1 MCIRDSNKYTKYI
14 LKIVPCEVQE
24 LTGERVYAAFSTT
37 KKSAGALDGWR
48 PEEMALL
55 SKGLCEYIAVMFE
68 MIEDGARWPR
78 SAPHARS
85 CFLQKDGT
93 EVGQVTSY
101 RILTIASPLYRCYA
115 AMRLEDMDEWVQSWA
130 LPEMFA
136 GVPGRGAVD
145 AWYEVLT
152 RVESIKLEGKAY
164 SGGVADIAKFFD
176 QIRRALLY
184 KMAEA
189 SGMPPKVLRAS

>member
-1 MCIRDSNKYTKYI
+1 MLVFSN
-14 LKIVPCEVQE
+14 
-24 LTGERVYAAFSTT
+24 
-37 KKSAGALDGWR
+37 
-48 PEEMALL
+48 
-55 SKGLCEYIAVMFE
+55 IAVMFN
-68 MIEDGARWPR
+68 MIEEGAPWPR

-115 AMRLEDMDEWVQSWA
+115 AMRLADMDSWVQSWA

-136 GVPGRGAVD
+136 GVSGRGAVD

-152 RVESIKLEGKAY
+152 RIESLKLDG
-164 SGGVADIAKFFD
+164 
-176 QIRRALLY
+176 
-184 KMAEA
+184 
-189 SGMPPKVLRAS
+189 